1 MIRSVRRLQ
10 CWVKKTTSGHD
21 DVDTAATNRGVV
33 GSSLPSHSVITKSAV
48 E

>member
-33 GSSLPSHSVITKSAV
+33 GSPLPLHRVITKSAV